1 MSVGARAGLQGN
13 AMNSILDMYEQ
24 QYSSS
29 RENDIVGS
37 LEAICDYLY
46 KNCEKIDETI
56 NELQYRIAAIDC
68 DISKYNRELR
78 KKECEG
84 K

>member
-37 LEAICDYLY
+37 LEAI
-46 KNCEKIDETI
+46 EKATVEEIEK
-56 NELQYRIAAIDC
+56 ASAIVLERL
-68 DISKYNRELR
+68 N
-78 KKECEG
+78 
-84 K
+84 

>member
-1 MSVGARAGLQGN
+1 MLWEQINSLMRKKERIISERDRKSRQQSQVSEFFVRKRQLSVGARAGLQGN

-37 LEAICDYLY
+37 LEAICR
-46 KNCEKIDETI
+46 I
-56 NELQYRIAAIDC
+56 N
-68 DISKYNRELR
+68 N
-78 KKECEG
+78 
-84 K
+84 